1 MLLRNEI
8 YFWKL
13 FFLGLGYS
21 ICYRISLCY
30 KTVDYPALLAQNL
43 RRVAYLEFELL
54 PRICSHFRSAH
65 QEQEGRVTPAMRLRI
80 WTNWRKIFCL
90 RIWTNTYRGLMEPQK
105 FTSVIYNN
113 CFSELRTM
121 SKNPLWPSETLCDQW
136 GQCLFGQDHWENET
150 WGLVWSWILIFKPT
164 AKWYFI
170 CFICCVWSFLSSAK
184 TLLFFFPF

>member
-1 MLLRNEI
+1 M
-8 YFWKL
+8 
-13 FFLGLGYS
+13 
-21 ICYRISLCY
+21 C
-30 KTVDYPALLAQNL
+30 
-43 RRVAYLEFELL
+43 
-54 PRICSHFRSAH
+54 
-65 QEQEGRVTPAMRLRI
+65 LRI

-121 SKNPLWPSETLCDQW
+121 SKSTLWPSETLCDQW

-184 TLLFFFPF
+184 TLFFFHFSLVIPFSIFFFFLIFLSYYFSVKTQSNLVSNKKWIDCMSYTSLSQFHSIKALQLLVGKY